1 MTHKFDGSLL
11 NGSSE
16 KEGDWCACSP
26 LNSGGRPNTYAK
38 KIYKAGSY
46 VQASLLESSGRF
58 VP

>member
-1 MTHKFDGSLL
+1 MAVLPKDTF
-11 NGSSE
+11 E